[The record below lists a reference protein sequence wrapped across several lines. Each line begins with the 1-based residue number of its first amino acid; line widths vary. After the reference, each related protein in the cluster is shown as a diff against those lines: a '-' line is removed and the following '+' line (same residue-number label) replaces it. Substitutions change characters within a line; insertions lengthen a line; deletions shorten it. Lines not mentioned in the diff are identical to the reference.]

1 MTASSTLHIA
11 TTRALHQMQYPRF
24 HEAAHGV
31 AHARKI
37 KDTSRQGRYHNRR
50 FKALAEELG
59 LSVEHHPTLGWSP
72 TTLPDRTAE
81 RYAAVLDGLEQAL
94 TMHRDGEPTA
104 TGRSRNSPACV
115 CGCGRRIRI
124 APSVLALGPV
134 ICRLCGDQFL
144 PLERSG

>member
-1 MTASSTLHIA
+1 
-11 TTRALHQMQYPRF
+11 MQYPRF

-31 AHARKI
+31 AHTRQT

-81 RYAAVLDGLEQAL
+81 RYFDVLGALERAL
-94 TMHRDGEPTA
+94 TMHRDGEPIVP
-104 TGRSRNSPACV
+104 GRSRNSTACV
-115 CGCGRRIRI
+115 CACGRRIRM
-124 APSVLALGPV
+124 APSVLAVGPV
-134 ICRLCGDQFL
+134 ICGLCGEQFL
-144 PLERSG
+144 PQGQSG